1 MMGDGT
7 EVQGEGANLYQGVWR
22 GQEVGI
28 IL

>member
-7 EVQGEGANLYQGVWR
+7 EVQGREANLYQGVWR
-22 GQEVGI
+22 GQEMGM